1 MIEAKQRGR
10 RAGRTWIVAA
20 TAVLGA
26 LGLGAC
32 AKKLA
37 AAPAPAVV
45 LAEPARAVSAG
56 TDEARPYPVEVA
68 ARYSNPMSF
77 RVPGKLIERNV
88 RLGDTVRKGQVVAR
102 LDATDALKQEAAAQ
116 AALEAA
122 EHRLLFA
129 RQQLDRDTAQSA
141 KNLISTRDLEQT
153 QDAFA
158 TAKSAREQAA
168 DELVVAHDNAQYTTV
183 IADHDGMIT
192 SENADTGQVVAAGQ
206 PVFGLA
212 WAGDLDVTL
221 DAAASEVGA
230 IAVGQSA
237 AVTLTA
243 LPAERLEAKVREI
256 SPAAD
261 PQSRSYRVKL
271 TLLHPSPSVRLGM
284 TGEAVLQPRGQA
296 SAEADPTT
304 VPAAAIFHRG
314 KDPAVWVVRPQ
325 DSTLELRSVTVAR
338 YGERDAV
345 VTAGLKDGETV
356 VAAGAHTVYEGERV
370 RVTRPLFAEDT
381 DSTDSA
387 NGQLAA
393 NRVAK

>member
-10 RAGRTWIVAA
+10 TGRTWIVAA

-26 LGLGAC
+26 LALGAC
-32 AKKLA
+32 AKKQA

-45 LAEPARAVSAG
+45 LAEPMHAAPAG
-56 TDEARPYPVEVA
+56 AAEARRYPVEVA

-77 RVPGKLIERNV
+77 RVPGKIIERTV
-88 RLGDTVRKGQVVAR
+88 RLGDTVHKGQVVAR
-102 LDATDALKQEAAAQ
+102 LDPADALKQEATAQ

-122 EHRLLFA
+122 EARLLFA
-129 RQQLDRDTAQSA
+129 RQQLERDTAQSA
-141 KNLISTRDLEQT
+141 KNLISTRDFEQT

-158 TAKSAREQAA
+158 AAKAAREEAA
-168 DELVVAHDNAQYTTV
+168 DQLVIAHDNARYQTLV
-183 IADHDGMIT
+183 ADHDGVIT
-192 SENADTGQVVAAGQ
+192 SENADTSQVVAPGQ

-221 DAAASEVGA
+221 DAAASEIGA
-230 IAVGQSA
+230 IAVGQGA

-256 SPAAD
+256 SPSAD

-271 TLLHPSPSVRLGM
+271 TLLRPSPSVRLGM
-284 TGEAVLQPRGQA
+284 TGEAVLQPGGQA
-296 SAEADPTT
+296 SAGADPVT

-314 KDPAVWVVRPQ
+314 KDPAVWVVRSQ
-325 DSTLELRSVTVAR
+325 DSTLELRPVTVAR
-338 YGERDAV
+338 YGDRDAV
-345 VTAGLKDGETV
+345 ITTGLRDGETV

-370 RVTRPLFAEDT
+370 GVTRPLFAEDS
-381 DSTDSA
+381 DSTQGP

-393 NRVAK
+393 NWAAK

>member
-10 RAGRTWIVAA
+10 TGRTWIVAV
-20 TAVLGA
+20 TAA
-26 LGLGAC
+26 LSALALGAC
-32 AKKLA
+32 AKKQA

-45 LAEPARAVSAG
+45 LAEPARSASAG

-77 RVPGKLIERNV
+77 RVPGKLIERKV
-88 RLGDTVRKGQVVAR
+88 RLGDTVRMGQVVAR

-129 RQQLDRDTAQSA
+129 RQQLDRDTAQGA

-158 TAKSAREQAA
+158 AAKSAREQAA
-168 DELVVAHDNAQYTTV
+168 DELVVAHDNAQYTTLV
-183 IADHDGMIT
+183 ADHDGAIT

-206 PVFGLA
+206 AVFGLA

-221 DAAASEVGA
+221 DAAASEIGA

-243 LPAERLEAKVREI
+243 LPAERLQAKVREI

-271 TLLHPSPSVRLGM
+271 TLQHPSPSVRLGM

-370 RVTRPLFAEDT
+370 RVTKPLFAEDS
-381 DSTDSA
+381 DSTDGA

-393 NRVAK
+393 NGVAK